1 MRLLVQIFFM
11 AHLFAVHFG
20 AEANQTLSVS
30 AARAEM
36 NWRCRVCAAIPTG
49 VPAMARARHSGTTR
63 VFVHCVL
70 SGSSCC
76 APEGSPGRGESV
88 GQPAK
93 LSPQTLWR
101 EFVGCGC
108 WDRLPD
114 AFKGAGR
121 RCLLPVADK
130 ERRPDAMGIGNR
142 RTASRTIAGAVF
154 VCCPHSSGAV
164 NAAQADLCEF
174 REHRSPPI
182 PLIAVGERWEATA

>member
-1 MRLLVQIFFM
+1 MPLDLPLLARTESALAVRVPGPRRAVVPMRLLVQIFFM

-36 NWRCRVCAAIPTG
+36 NWRCRVCVAIPTG

-108 WDRLPD
+108 W
-114 AFKGAGR
+114 
-121 RCLLPVADK
+121 
-130 ERRPDAMGIGNR
+130 
-142 RTASRTIAGAVF
+142 
-154 VCCPHSSGAV
+154 
-164 NAAQADLCEF
+164 
-174 REHRSPPI
+174 
-182 PLIAVGERWEATA
+182 